1 MYIVEPSKNL
11 FIRAVRTTAN
21 DPTREES
28 EREKEREIWRVKR
41 SGGIWNRR
49 NGKHSE

>member
-21 DPTREES
+21 DSTREES
-28 EREKEREIWRVKR
+28 EREREIWRVKR
-41 SGGIWNRR
+41 SGGMWNRR